1 MKLLIKETFINNYN
15 NLLESSPKGDIAA
28 FETEDNSR
36 CSGDNVTVFVHQ
48 TTANLLLDSEVRLQE
63 QIENV
68 KKLQKKKTALTMKE
82 NDEKVKKKILAEI
95 KELEAAKLGSSVQL
109 IEMDQTSK

>member
-1 MKLLIKETFINNYN
+1 M
-15 NLLESSPKGDIAA
+15 
-28 FETEDNSR
+28 
-36 CSGDNVTVFVHQ
+36 TVFVHQ

-68 KKLQKKKTALTMKE
+68 KKLQQKKTALTMKE

-95 KELEAAKLGSSVQL
+95 KEKEAPKLQ
-109 IEMDQTSK
+109 